1 MNFLVDIVG
10 RLFYVPYRLAAKYG
24 EKKILKILLKGIAID
39 KSSKI
44 LPTAGIRNY
53 QRDKSKIQVGAFT
66 MLAGELMIFK
76 HGGKIAI
83 GDDCF
88 IGENTRI
95 WSAKEINIGNR
106 VLISHNVN
114 IHDQNSHPLDSLE
127 RHKDY
132 QLIFENGLPG
142 NVPLNEKEV
151 IIEDDVWIGFNSSI
165 LKGVRIGKG
174 AIIGANTVITSDVP
188 PYAVIVGN
196 PPKIIKQT
204 T

>member
-10 RLFYVPYRLAAKYG
+10 RLFYVPYRLAAKYS
-24 EKKILKILLKGIAID
+24 EKKILKILLQGIAID

-44 LPTAGIRNY
+44 LPTARIRNY
-53 QRDKSKIQVGAFT
+53 QRDKSKIRVGAFT

-83 GDDCF
+83 GNDCF

-114 IHDQNSHPLDSLE
+114 IHDQNSHPLDSAE
-127 RHKDY
+127 RHRDY

-188 PYAVIVGN
+188 PYSVIVGN